1 MLGISHAYAYQLV
14 KAGDLP
20 VIRLG
25 AKRVRVPTDAL
36 RRMVGV
42 EDWPGRWAGAGCRP
56 TGSPTAKSSIEL
68 RHNRTEQKSERCR
81 PLGASMASGKGRHRI
96 YGEGRE
102 HEVAPA

>member
-1 MLGISHAYAYQLV
+1 VLGISHAHAYQLV

-42 EDWPGRWAGAGCRP
+42 ED
-56 TGSPTAKSSIEL
+56 
-68 RHNRTEQKSERCR
+68 
-81 PLGASMASGKGRHRI
+81 
-96 YGEGRE
+96 
-102 HEVAPA
+102 